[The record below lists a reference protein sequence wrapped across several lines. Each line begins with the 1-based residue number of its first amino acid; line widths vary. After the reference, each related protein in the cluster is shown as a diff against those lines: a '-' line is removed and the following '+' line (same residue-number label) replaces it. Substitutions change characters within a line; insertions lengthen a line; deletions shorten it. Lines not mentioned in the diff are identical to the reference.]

1 MAIAQSRF
9 LSEAHGKFENAL
21 PHYAFMRNGKQF
33 VGFVRKC
40 WCRELH
46 TDQQKITA
54 LRFAYAT
61 AISNML
67 SAAEKAARNR
77 NLNYAIGYTYHYIT
91 VGKNLYFYDETLFT
105 AINAVFAVYFSTPK
119 IFVPGDTFTDQLGDE
134 VQLYTL
140 APLVR
145 QAIENTGKSAFRY
158 AFTSI
163 LMDNAARIDLP
174 NLYRDLAQCE
184 GAQFD
189 VYPKK
194 DVYEVFKYRQLDLW
208 RWAKIP
214 VMEIEAE
221 NYDRLLQRKA
231 EGYDHRQTFPAYID
245 EMSWTFDED
254 PEPDPEP

>member
-1 MAIAQSRF
+1 MAAASSRVLTF
-9 LSEAHGKFENAL
+9 VSGSVDNTK
-21 PHYAFMRNGKQF
+21 PHYAFVRNGKQYIAC
-33 VGFVRKC
+33 VRKG

-91 VGKNLYFYDETLFT
+91 VGNNLYFYDETLFT

-119 IFVPGDTFTDQLGDE
+119 IFVPGDTFTDKLGDE

-145 QAIENTGKSAFRY
+145 QAVENTGKTAFRY

-194 DVYEVFKYRQLDLW
+194 MFMRSL
-208 RWAKIP
+208 
-214 VMEIEAE
+214 
-221 NYDRLLQRKA
+221 NT
-231 EGYDHRQTFPAYID
+231 G
-245 EMSWTFDED
+245 S
-254 PEPDPEP
+254 